1 MTTAT
6 TAGPR
11 GLLTTARSRGAV
23 TGLLL
28 LALGVWGALVPFVG
42 PYWNFGFTPDTTWT
56 WTAARFWLEVL
67 PGAATT
73 VAGLII
79 VGSANRVLAQ
89 LATWVALTAGLWFV
103 VGPLIIGLFSSN
115 FVGTPVGGSTRVA
128 AEQIAM
134 FYGLGAVI
142 ASLASFASGRFS
154 VVGVRD
160 VAAAE
165 RRHRARRLDLTDG
178 ATRPAVP
185 GDAGVVRNP

>member
-6 TAGPR
+6 TTTAPR
-11 GLLTTARSRGAV
+11 GRLRTARSRGAV

-42 PYWNFGFTPDTTWT
+42 PHWHFGFTPDTTWT

-67 PGAATT
+67 PGAATA
-73 VAGLII
+73 VAGL
-79 VGSANRVLAQ
+79 VVMVSANRVLAQ
-89 LATWVALTAGLWFV
+89 LATWVALAAGLWFV
-103 VGPLIIGLFSSN
+103 VGPLIIGLFSAT

-142 ASLASFASGRFS
+142 SALASFASGRFS

-160 VAAAE
+160 VVAAE
-165 RRHRARRLDLTDG
+165 RRHRARAIDLTE
-178 ATRPAVP
+178 PAP
-185 GDAGVVRNP
+185 AAAPSDPEITHKA